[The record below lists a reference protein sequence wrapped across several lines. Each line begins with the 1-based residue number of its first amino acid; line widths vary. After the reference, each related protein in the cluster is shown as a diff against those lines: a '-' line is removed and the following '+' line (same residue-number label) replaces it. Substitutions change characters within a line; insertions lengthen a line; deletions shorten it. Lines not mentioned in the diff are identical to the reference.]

1 MKKTRTYFS
10 LVVLVL
16 VLVSCTSDPNSPG
29 LEYMPDMYRS
39 PAIEAYVDYGQ
50 DPYNFDEE
58 LAQEQRMT
66 PSARQPVAGTIPYA
80 GMSEEEMALSMP
92 YPYENT
98 TEDYDRAGAELKSPL
113 EATDEHF
120 KKGEELYQKMCSHCH
135 GKTGVG
141 DGAISTNGKILG
153 IPSFAEKLK
162 DLPEGNMFHTL
173 TYGKGLMGSHASQLD
188 QKERWQVIQ
197 FVQSLQSAGA
207 SEDEDAEGD
216 AAAGD
221 EGNEAADGADAEA
234 GDADAGAGEPNQED

>member
-1 MKKTRTYFS
+1 MKKTRTYYS

-16 VLVSCTSDPNSPG
+16 VLASCTNDPNSPG

-58 LAQEQRMT
+58 LAQEQRSQS
-66 PSARQPVAGTIPYA
+66 SARQPVTGTIPYA
-80 GMSEEEMALSMP
+80 GMSEEDMALSMP

-98 TEDYDRAGAELKSPL
+98 TADYERAGAELKSPL
-113 EATDEHF
+113 PATDEHF
-120 KKGEELYQKMCSHCH
+120 KKGEVLYQKMCSHCH

-173 TYGKGLMGSHASQLD
+173 TYGKGLMGSHASQLN
-188 QKERWQVIQ
+188 QKERWQIIQ
-197 FVQSLQSAGA
+197 FVQSLQTSGESDEAAEAGA
-207 SEDEDAEGD
+207 DAGE
-216 AAAGD
+216 
-221 EGNEAADGADAEA
+221 EGNEAADGADAA
-234 GDADAGAGEPNQED
+234 ASDAGADAGEPNQED